1 MLALLC
7 VIVCRCVS
15 AALNAGNGLR
25 SLLAMAMATLI
36 GVQVLLISGG
46 TLRVLPLTGLT
57 VPLVSFGGTSLVVTL
72 FALGI
77 MAGLRTSGVSES

>member
-1 MLALLC
+1 
-7 VIVCRCVS
+7 
-15 AALNAGNGLR
+15 
-25 SLLAMAMATLI
+25 MATLI

-57 VPLVSFGGTSLVVTL
+57 VPLVSFGGTSMVVTL

-77 MAGLRTSGVSES
+77 VAGFGTSGVSES